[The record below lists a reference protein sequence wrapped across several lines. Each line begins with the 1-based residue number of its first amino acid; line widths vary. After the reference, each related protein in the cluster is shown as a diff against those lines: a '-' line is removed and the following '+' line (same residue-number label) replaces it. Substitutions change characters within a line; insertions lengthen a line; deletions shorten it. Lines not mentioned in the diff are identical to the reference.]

1 MSAAGVLAALLW
13 ATAGVHA
20 LVALGLE
27 GAFAWFAAAG
37 VGLAL
42 LILKA
47 ARVRSPASAPR
58 AKSEL
63 GDRAAYVGAALL
75 ATALLAAPIVDAA
88 CSAPTAHDAVHIWL
102 PKFAEALEV
111 APPDL
116 RADRWFESHPEYPR
130 GFPLLAAAVVLPGP
144 RDGRTLALTGAAL
157 AWLGLLVAYETA
169 ARFGNRLGG
178 FAAVLAIGALPA
190 YARHAGS
197 GYADSALAAAGLV
210 AAAGLSRD
218 ETRPRRPWIA
228 LGGAVGAAVLKEEG
242 AAVLA
247 ATCAILAGDVFRGRA
262 RATLPALL
270 CAVALFAP
278 WAALRADAPPRGTL
292 FVAGASANAG
302 AVWLR
307 AESAALE
314 ILHLAF
320 ALPDPSPDGPD
331 FGGPAPGRDPLWWLL
346 AAAVVYVA
354 VRGARPFDVRPAALQ
369 LALLCGAFALTPE
382 PLDWH
387 VATAANR
394 LALHAAPPF
403 LAAAAFLLTARRP
416 PRAPAAD
423 VAPAAPPP
431 ASADAAE
438 VSSGP

>member
-1 MSAAGVLAALLW
+1 MSAAGLFAALCW

-27 GAFAWFAAAG
+27 GAWGWFVATG

-42 LILKA
+42 LVLKA
-47 ARVRSPASAPR
+47 ARVPAPVSAPR
-58 AKSEL
+58 PRSEL
-63 GDRAAYVGAALL
+63 GDRAAYLGAALL
-75 ATALLAAPIVDAA
+75 ASALLAAPIVDAA
-88 CSAPTAHDAVHIWL
+88 VAAPTARDAVHIWL
-102 PKFAEALEV
+102 PKFAEALDV

-130 GFPLLAAAVVLPGP
+130 GFPLLAAAVDALLPGP

-178 FAAVLAIGALPA
+178 FAAVVAIGALPT

-197 GYADSALAAAGLV
+197 GYADAALAAAGLV
-210 AAAGLSRD
+210 AAAGLARD
-218 ETRPRRPWIA
+218 ATRPRRPWIA
-228 LGGAVGAAVLKEEG
+228 LGGAVGAAAFKEEG
-242 AAVLA
+242 VAVLA
-247 ATCAILAGDVFRGRA
+247 ATCALLAWDVLRGRA
-262 RATLPALL
+262 RATLPPLL
-270 CAVALFAP
+270 CAAALFAP

-302 AVWLR
+302 MVWLR
-307 AESAALE
+307 AESAAAEL
-314 ILHLAF
+314 LHLAF

-331 FGGPAPGRDPLWWLL
+331 FGGPAPGRDPVWWLL

-369 LALLCGAFALTPE
+369 LALLFGAFALTPE

-394 LALHAAPPF
+394 LVLHAAPPF
-403 LAAAAFLLTARRP
+403 LAAAAFLLTARPP
-416 PRAPAAD
+416 PRAP
-423 VAPAAPPP
+423 VAEEPAVAG
-431 ASADAAE
+431 AAE